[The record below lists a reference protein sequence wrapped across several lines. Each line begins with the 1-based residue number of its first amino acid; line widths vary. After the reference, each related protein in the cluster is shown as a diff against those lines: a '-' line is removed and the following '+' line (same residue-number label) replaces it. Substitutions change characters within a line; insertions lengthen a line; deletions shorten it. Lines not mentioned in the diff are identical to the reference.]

1 MKQTQPY
8 HFLVLVADTHV
19 MKCIQGATSLSTTI
33 KGSQSVGLLPTPHRA
48 QRRHP
53 TQDRLQVEVSDCR
66 GAYREGMHGD
76 TYLGDL

>member
-8 HFLVLVADTHV
+8 HFLALVADTHV
-19 MKCIQGATSLSTTI
+19 MKCIRGATSLSTTI
-33 KGSQSVGLLPTPHRA
+33 NGSQSVGLLSTPRRA

-53 TQDRLQVEVSDCR
+53 TQARMQMEVSDYR
-66 GAYREGMHGD
+66 GAYRVGMHRD